1 MQCLYCETELKPF
14 RGLIDEDF
22 CCREHREK
30 YLSSFRRALN
40 QLPDLVVTPAAA
52 TIPTPAASVS
62 EEPVP
67 PASPVAV
74 AADPRVADF
83 LPTAVTPGEGP
94 DSIRSAAPDTMA
106 ACCAIELPRT
116 SANWSVDLDTEQ
128 RPAEVLEPIAVS
140 ALAIAPEVGL
150 FAPML
155 ATSVAIAHGVPSL
168 EDAGLAAV
176 NEYGV
181 AGESAPCACAELY
194 SPAPVPLVMPSYS
207 VSMPGAPSL
216 SLADAADLALLCGQV
231 ECAVVAASEIAL
243 AHEFHFPSFTVS
255 TESMQLDQAD
265 ADTMSVPES
274 APALAISWRP
284 VGHTSSQPASSPVM
298 IRPTI
303 GLSSPGSPAQLSV
316 PALSS
321 GTNTQPS
328 LAPEAGIPDG
338 QAANPAAGPH
348 SHEAVRPSFWSSVRI
363 KNWRLRIT
371 FAKPA

>member
-1 MQCLYCETELKPF
+1 
-14 RGLIDEDF
+14 LIDEDF

-30 YLSSFRRALN
+30 YLSSFRRAIN
-40 QLPDLVVTPAAA
+40 QLPDLVVTPAA
-52 TIPTPAASVS
+52 TTSTPAASIT

-67 PASPVAV
+67 HASPVAV

-83 LPTAVTPGEGP
+83 LPTAVSPGEGP

-106 ACCAIELPRT
+106 ACSAIELPRT
-116 SANWSVDLDTEQ
+116 SANWSADLELEQ
-128 RPAEVLEPIAVS
+128 RPAELLEPIALS
-140 ALAIAPEVGL
+140 ASAVTPEAGLLAPT
-150 FAPML
+150 L

-176 NEYGV
+176 NENGV
-181 AGESAPCACAELY
+181 AGESAPCACAELH
-194 SPAPVPLVMPSYS
+194 SAAPVPLVMPSYS
-207 VSMPGAPSL
+207 GSMSGAPCL
-216 SLADAADLALLCGQV
+216 DLADAAGLVLLCGQL
-231 ECAVVAASEIAL
+231 ECAAVASSEIAL
-243 AHEFHFPSFTVS
+243 AHECYLPSFTVS

-265 ADTMSVPES
+265 ADAMSVPES
-274 APALAISWRP
+274 APALAM
-284 VGHTSSQPASSPVM
+284 SSQPASSPVM

-328 LAPEAGIPDG
+328 LAPEAGILDG
-338 QAANPAAGPH
+338 QAANPAAGPI